1 MRTDISRLEQRAAD
15 LAPQA
20 LGSPVEEADLAHVI
34 ELWTGI
40 PASRI
45 QESELKKLSHIE
57 ETLNRR
63 IIGQK
68 EAVAAVSAA
77 IAAAAASRS
86 APAAARRRLSSSA
99 RRASARRR
107 LVKVLSEEL
116 FDKPETLIRLDMSR
130 IHGKAQRLAHHRL
143 AARLRRLR

>member
-77 IAAAAASRS
+77 IAAAAAYSR
-86 APAAARRRLSSSA
+86 ALRPAAARRRLSSSA
-99 RRASARRR
+99 RRASARR
-107 LVKVLSEEL
+107 S
-116 FDKPETLIRLDMSR
+116 S
-130 IHGKAQRLAHHRL
+130 
-143 AARLRRLR
+143 